1 MDFGQSTVLC
11 IGDIML
17 DRYVYGNVSRISP
30 EAPIPV
36 MRLNATRE
44 MLGGV
49 GNGANNIAALGGS
62 AVIVALVAA
71 DAAGE
76 SIRRMIGATTRLSSS
91 LVTTDSRP
99 SICKTRL
106 IAARQQVV
114 RTDEESELPLQPA
127 EEDALLRC
135 ITAHMDRVS
144 AVLLSDYGK
153 GVLSQKVIS
162 HAIALARLRAIPVF
176 VDPKIED
183 FSRYRHATCITPN
196 LKELALASKM
206 PVATESEAILAAH
219 RVMEQAQS
227 SAILVTRSELGML
240 LVQADGSHQSLPARA
255 REVFDVSGAGDT
267 VIAAMALAHA
277 SGMSLKQ
284 AMRVANA
291 AAGVVVSKLGT
302 ATATLAEVL
311 QELDDQEATDAN
323 DIPGLVNVE
332 RADAMIS
339 TWRERGL
346 TIGFTNG
353 CFDLVHPGHVS
364 LLKAARDQCSR
375 LVVALNSD
383 ASVRK
388 LKGPTRPINDL
399 RRRAQVMAAM
409 RYVDCVVSFDSDTP
423 LELIKRLSPDVLIK
437 GGDYTLEEVVGARE
451 VRARGGRVHLAPL
464 VSGQSTTDTLK
475 RAREPC
481 GSSRDVTDVR
491 VSA

>member
-1 MDFGQSTVLC
+1 
-11 IGDIML
+11 ML
-17 DRYVYGNVSRISP
+17 DRYVYGSVSRISP

-71 DAAGE
+71 DAAGT

-91 LVTTDSRP
+91 LLTTDSRP

-114 RTDEESELPLQPA
+114 RADEESELPLQPA
-127 EEDALLRC
+127 EEAALLPC
-135 ITAHMDRVS
+135 ITGQMERAS

-162 HAIALARLRAIPVF
+162 HAIALARLRGIPVF
-176 VDPKIED
+176 VDPKNAD
-183 FSRYRHATCITPN
+183 FSVYRHATCITPN
-196 LKELALASKM
+196 LKELALASNM
-206 PVATESEAILAAH
+206 PVATESEVIGAAH
-219 RVMEQAQS
+219 RVMEQAQA

-284 AMRVANA
+284 SMRVANA

-311 QELDDQEATDAN
+311 QELDDQEATEGN

-332 RADAMIS
+332 HAEALIS
-339 TWRERGL
+339 TWKERGL
-346 TIGFTNG
+346 TVGFTNG

-364 LLKAARDQCSR
+364 LLKAARAQCSR
-375 LVVALNSD
+375 LIVALNSD
-383 ASVRK
+383 AGVRK
-388 LKGPTRPINDL
+388 LKGPARPINDL

-423 LELIKRLSPDVLIK
+423 LELIKRLNPDVLVK
-437 GGDYTLEEVVGARE
+437 GGDYKLDEVVGASE
-451 VRARGGRVHLAPL
+451 VRARGGRVYLAQL

-475 RAREPC
+475 RAREPF
-481 GSSRDVTDVR
+481 GTSRDVTDVR